1 MVKEDNVYILD
12 DDNSARKGLSRLL
25 RVAGFNVLSFSNASS
40 FLNKLKPNAS
50 GTLVMDLRMPGLS
63 VEELSKE
70 LKCRESNIKIIVV
83 SGDDNDVSKKIAKNI
98 GAKGFFR
105 KPVDGTALID
115 AVNWLLKNGH
125 EK

>member
-1 MVKEDNVYILD
+1 MVKGTNVYVLD

-25 RVAGFNVLSFSNASS
+25 RMAGFNVLSFSNASS
-40 FLNKLKPNAS
+40 FLNELKPNAS
-50 GTLVMDLRMPGLS
+50 GSLITDLRMPGLS

-70 LKCRESNIKIIVV
+70 LKCLESNINIFVV
-83 SGDDNDVSKKIAKNI
+83 SGDDDLVSKKIAYDI

-115 AVNWLLKNGH
+115 SINWLLKNNN